1 MANPYTSLAA
11 ILAAGIDGLNK
22 GQPLTAGDC
31 QTSPAYMS
39 EEQRAKLNIRPV
51 PRNLQESIGYLV
63 ENKVLR
69 KILGEEYTATYISV
83 ASEWNRQLNEM
94 DSNSQRR
101 MLLENY

>member
-22 GQPLTAGDC
+22 GLPLTAGDC

-39 EEQRAKLNIRPV
+39 EEQRTKLDIRPV
-51 PRNLQESIGYLV
+51 PRFLQESIEHLIKDKGLQ
-63 ENKVLR
+63 N
-69 KILGEEYTATYISV
+69 ILGEEYTATYISV
-83 ASEWNRQLNEM
+83 TTEWNRQLNNM
-94 DSNSQRR
+94 DSMSQRR